1 MKSFTYKN
9 AYCDLSFEPDKL
21 QGREVYNV
29 SVNGEHSIYMTKEL
43 VEAIQVRDK
52 KGDASIDNIKKDLTL
67 NNFIGKEPTLPGDED
82 LPGIDK
88 WRGNIM
94 SQYILLDLPSSGE
107 VKYSE
112 FYLTPTL
119 YRKDASE
126 VVTIRPTFSYLISNS
141 KRDLLLKV
149 KDNNLEAYNIFIK
162 NTNKKSRTTIELN
175 LLDNIVGTINI
186 KGLQGHENDPVYF
199 DFETKNKADHEIQIE
214 INNLT
219 LPYTLPDQKRGKEP
233 SYVTFS
239 GSDFVAENVKFID
252 NFKIVHNDCFLKSEG
267 AIYIKN
273 SNISISSGAGF
284 VIGIDAK
291 EKINM
296 EYCNLDLR
304 GLSSISEGL
313 SLNGM
318 KGDLLKAT
326 LSSSSIDGSL
336 KYRVT
341 DVLQKSEIFL
351 MHANINVGKENSVRL
366 YEDVSIRNTTIENT
380 GDLALRNVALEAVTA
395 KNISNLNLV
404 NIYYANFENFSLENK
419 NDGDKINFNIGS
431 PRQDREKIKYFKN
444 CTVTLEEGESFDMIS
459 SYNFEANNSSFN
471 GNTMIKLMP
480 AYLMPFGEVEPDM
493 SLKVNNSLF
502 SDAHVSL
509 TYSSKEPQESVIESS
524 EIKRHLKAKDLF
536 SVSTAFLD
544 EVQLSNVSKVNTMSL
559 QNYVNVNNP
568 SPIVLDGLASTG
580 EEAKKPGAGIITNN
594 IEAL

>member
-1 MKSFTYKN
+1 MKAFTYKN
-9 AYCDLSFEPDKL
+9 TYCDLSFKPDKL
-21 QGREVYNV
+21 QGRDVYNV
-29 SVNGEHSIYMTKEL
+29 SVNGEHAIYMTKEL
-43 VEAIQVRDK
+43 VEALHVK
-52 KGDASIDNIKKDLTL
+52 NKNGVASIDNIKKDLTL

-88 WRGNIM
+88 WCGNVM

-149 KDNNLEAYNIFIK
+149 KDNDLEAYNIFIK
-162 NTNKKSRTTIELN
+162 NTNKKSKTTIELN
-175 LLDNIVGTINI
+175 LLDNIVGNINI
-186 KGLQGHENDPVYF
+186 KGLQGHENDPAYF
-199 DFETKNKADHEIQIE
+199 YFETKNKADHEVHIE
-214 INNLT
+214 IDNLT
-219 LPYTLPDQKRGKEP
+219 LPYKKLVGEP
-233 SYVTFS
+233 RYMKFI
-239 GSDFVAENVKFID
+239 GSDFVAENIKFID
-252 NFKIVHNDCFLKSEG
+252 DHNIVHDECYLKSEG
-267 AIYIKN
+267 AIFIKN
-273 SNISISSGAGF
+273 SNVSISFGAGSA
-284 VIGIDAK
+284 IGIDAK

-304 GLSSISEGL
+304 ELTSIGEQLSI
-313 SLNGM
+313 NGM
-318 KGDLLKAT
+318 KGNLLKAT
-326 LSSSSIDGSL
+326 LSSTSIDGSL
-336 KYRVT
+336 RYRVT
-341 DVLQKSEIFL
+341 DNLQKSEIFL
-351 MHANINVGKENSVRL
+351 MHANINIGKGNYVRL

-395 KNISNLNLV
+395 KNISDLKLA
-404 NIYYANFENFSLENK
+404 NIYYANLENFSLENQ

-431 PRQDREKIKYFKN
+431 PRQDREKIKHFKN
-444 CTVTLEEGESFDMIS
+444 CTVTLGKDDSFDMIS

-480 AYLMPFGEVEPDM
+480 AYLMPFGEAEPDM

-502 SDAHVSL
+502 SNACVSL

-524 EIKRHLKAKDLF
+524 EIKNHLRAKDLF

-544 EVQLSNVSKVNTMSL
+544 EVQLANVSKINTMSL
-559 QNYVNVNNP
+559 QNYINVDNP

>member
-1 MKSFTYKN
+1 MKAFTYKN
-9 AYCDLSFEPDKL
+9 AYCELSFEPDKL

-43 VEAIQVRDK
+43 VEVLQVKDK
-52 KGDASIDNIKKDLTL
+52 KGVANIDNIKKDLTL
-67 NNFIGKEPTLPGDED
+67 NNFIGKEPTLSGDED
-82 LPGIDK
+82 LLGIDK
-88 WRGNIM
+88 WRGNVM
-94 SQYILLDLPSSGE
+94 SQYILLDLPRNGWIN
-107 VKYSE
+107 YSE

-119 YRKDASE
+119 YRKGTSE
-126 VVTIRPTFSYLISNS
+126 VVTIRPHYTYLISNS
-141 KRDLLLKV
+141 KRDLYLKINGNDLEV
-149 KDNNLEAYNIFIK
+149 NNLLIK
-162 NTNKKSRTTIELN
+162 NKNKKSKTTIELN
-175 LLDNIVGTINI
+175 LLDNIADNI
-186 KGLQGHENDPVYF
+186 SFVDLHGDETDPVYF
-199 DFETKNKADHEIQIE
+199 YFENQKKSDHDPQIE
-214 INNLT
+214 VENLI
-219 LPYTLPDQKRGKEP
+219 LPYKEVDGEP
-233 SYVTFS
+233 RYMKFIGNDLVTQ
-239 GSDFVAENVKFID
+239 NVKVLDKYDVIHD
-252 NFKIVHNDCFLKSEG
+252 ECYLKSED
-267 AIYIKN
+267 AIFLKN
-273 SNISISSGAGF
+273 TNISISSGAGSA
-284 VIGIDAK
+284 ISIEAK
-291 EKINM
+291 DKISM
-296 EYCNLDLR
+296 EFCNLDLR
-304 GLSSISEGL
+304 GSSSISEEF

-351 MHANINVGKENSVRL
+351 MHANINIGKGNYVRL

-380 GDLALRNVALEAVTA
+380 GDLSLRNVALEAVTA
-395 KNISNLNLV
+395 KNISALKLA
-404 NIYYANFENFSLENK
+404 NIYYANLENFSLENQ

-431 PRQDREKIKYFKN
+431 PRQDREKIKHFKN
-444 CTVTLEEGESFDMIS
+444 CTVTLKEGESFDMIS
-459 SYNFEANNSSFN
+459 SYNFEANNSSFT

-480 AYLMPFGEVEPDM
+480 AYLMPFGEAEPDM

-544 EVQLSNVSKVNTMSL
+544 EVQLANVSKLNTMSL
-559 QNYVNVNNP
+559 QNYTNVDNP

>member
-1 MKSFTYKN
+1 MKAFTYKN
-9 AYCDLSFEPDKL
+9 TYCDLSFEPDKL

-43 VEAIQVRDK
+43 VEALHVK
-52 KGDASIDNIKKDLTL
+52 NKNGVASIDNIKKDLTL

-82 LPGIDK
+82 LPGIDQ
-88 WRGNIM
+88 WRGNVM

-112 FYLTPTL
+112 FYLTPTI
-119 YRKDASE
+119 YRKNTSE

-141 KRDLLLKV
+141 KRDLLLKI

-162 NTNKKSRTTIELN
+162 NTNKKSKTTIELN
-175 LLDNIVGTINI
+175 LLENIVGNINI
-186 KGLQGHENDPVYF
+186 KGLQGHENDPAYF
-199 DFETKNKADHEIQIE
+199 YFETKNKVDHEVHIE

-219 LPYTLPDQKRGKEP
+219 LPYTLPDQKTGKEP
-233 SYVTFS
+233 SCMTFF
-239 GSDFVAENVKFID
+239 GSDFVAENVKFVD

-304 GLSSISEGL
+304 GLSSIGEQL
-313 SLNGM
+313 SINGM
-318 KGDLLKAT
+318 KGNLLKAT

-351 MHANINVGKENSVRL
+351 MHANIDVGKGNSVRL

-380 GDLALRNVALEAVTA
+380 SNLSLRNVALEAVTA
-395 KNISNLNLV
+395 KNISNLNLA
-404 NIYYANFENFSLENK
+404 NIYYANLENFSLENQ

-431 PRQDREKIKYFKN
+431 PRQDREKIKHFKN
-444 CTVTLEEGESFDMIS
+444 CTVTLEEGESFDMVS
-459 SYNFEANNSSFN
+459 SYSFEANNSSFE
-471 GNTMIKLMP
+471 GTTMIKLMP
-480 AYLMPFGEVEPDM
+480 AFLMPFGEAEPDM

-502 SDAHVSL
+502 SNAYVSL
-509 TYSSKEPQESVIESS
+509 SYSSKEPSECVIESS
-524 EIKRHLKAKDLF
+524 EIKRLLRAKNLF
-536 SVSTAFLD
+536 SVRTAFLD
-544 EVQLSNVSKVNTMSL
+544 EVQLANVSKINTLSL
-559 QNYVNVNNP
+559 QNYINVDNP
-568 SPIVLDGLASTG
+568 SPIVLDGTASTS
-580 EEAKKPGAGIITNN
+580 EEIKKPNASIITTD
-594 IEAL
+594 IEVL

>member
-1 MKSFTYKN
+1 MKKFSYKN
-9 AYCDLSFEPDKL
+9 SHCLLDFVPDEIDGKK
-21 QGREVYNV
+21 VYNV
-29 SVNGEHSIYMTKEL
+29 LLNGEHAIYMTKEL
-43 VEAIQVRDK
+43 VEALHVK
-52 KGDASIDNIKKDLTL
+52 NKNGVASIDNIKKDLTL

-88 WRGNIM
+88 WRGNVM

-112 FYLTPTL
+112 FYLTPTI
-119 YRKDASE
+119 YRKNTSE

-149 KDNNLEAYNIFIK
+149 KGNDLEAYNIFIK
-162 NTNKKSRTTIELN
+162 NTNKKSKTTIELN
-175 LLDNIVGTINI
+175 LLDNIVGNINI

-199 DFETKNKADHEIQIE
+199 DFETKNKVDHEIQIE

-219 LPYTLPDQKRGKEP
+219 LPYTLPNQKRGKEP

-267 AIYIKN
+267 IIYLKN
-273 SNISISSGAGF
+273 SDISISSGAGF

-304 GLSSISEGL
+304 GLTSIGEQL
-313 SLNGM
+313 SINGM
-318 KGDLLKAT
+318 KGNLLKAT

-351 MHANINVGKENSVRL
+351 MHANINVGKGNCVRL

-380 GDLALRNVALEAVTA
+380 SDLSLRNVALEAVTA
-395 KNISNLNLV
+395 KNISNLNLA
-404 NIYYANFENFSLENK
+404 NIYYANLENFSLENK

-431 PRQDREKIKYFKN
+431 PRQDREKIKHFKN
-444 CTVTLEEGESFDMIS
+444 CTVTLKEGESFDMVS
-459 SYNFEANNSSFN
+459 SYSFEANNSSFE
-471 GNTMIKLMP
+471 GTTMIKLMP
-480 AYLMPFGEVEPDM
+480 AYLMPFGEAEPNM

-502 SDAHVSL
+502 SNAYVSL
-509 TYSSKEPQESVIESS
+509 TYSAKEPPESIIESS
-524 EIKRHLKAKDLF
+524 EIKNHLKAKDLF
-536 SVSTAFLD
+536 SVRTAFLD
-544 EVQLSNVSKVNTMSL
+544 EVQLANVSKINTLSL
-559 QNYVNVNNP
+559 QNYTNVDNP
-568 SPIVLDGLASTG
+568 LPIVLDGLASNSDKI
-580 EEAKKPGAGIITNN
+580 KKPSAGIITTD
-594 IEAL
+594 IEVL

>member
-1 MKSFTYKN
+1 MKAFTYKN
-9 AYCDLSFEPDKL
+9 AYCDLSFKPDKL
-21 QGREVYNV
+21 QGRDVYNV
-29 SVNGEHSIYMTKEL
+29 SVNGEHAIYMTKEL
-43 VEAIQVRDK
+43 VEALHVK
-52 KGDASIDNIKKDLTL
+52 NKNGVASIDNIKKDLTL

-88 WRGNIM
+88 WRGNVM

-119 YRKDASE
+119 YRKNTSE

-149 KDNNLEAYNIFIK
+149 KGNDLEAYNIFIK

-186 KGLQGHENDPVYF
+186 KGLQGHENDPAYF
-199 DFETKNKADHEIQIE
+199 YFETKNKVDHEIHIE
-214 INNLT
+214 IDNLT
-219 LPYTLPDQKRGKEP
+219 LPYKKLVGEP
-233 SYVTFS
+233 RYMKFI
-239 GSDFVAENVKFID
+239 GSDFVTENVKFID
-252 NFKIVHNDCFLKSEG
+252 DHNIVHDECYLKSEG

-273 SNISISSGAGF
+273 SNVSISFGAGSA
-284 VIGIDAK
+284 IGIDAK

-304 GLSSISEGL
+304 GLTSIGEQL
-313 SLNGM
+313 LLNGM

-326 LSSSSIDGSL
+326 LANTSIDGSL
-336 KYRVT
+336 RYRVT

-351 MHANINVGKENSVRL
+351 MHANINVGKENSLRL
-366 YEDVSIRNTTIENT
+366 YEDVSIKNTTIENT
-380 GDLALRNVALEAVTA
+380 GDLSLRNVALEAVTA
-395 KNISNLNLV
+395 KNISNLNLA
-404 NIYYANFENFSLENK
+404 NIYYANFENFSLEN
-419 NDGDKINFNIGS
+419 NNYDDKINFNIGS
-431 PRQDREKIKYFKN
+431 PRQDREKIKHFKN

-459 SYNFEANNSSFN
+459 SYNFEANNSSFK

-480 AYLMPFGEVEPDM
+480 AYLMPFGEAEPDM

-502 SDAHVSL
+502 SNACVSL

-524 EIKRHLKAKDLF
+524 DIKNHLRAKDLF

-544 EVQLSNVSKVNTMSL
+544 EVQLANVSKINTMSL
-559 QNYVNVNNP
+559 QNYINVDNP

>member
-1 MKSFTYKN
+1 MKAFTYKN
-9 AYCDLSFEPDKL
+9 TYCDLSFEPDKL

-29 SVNGEHSIYMTKEL
+29 SVGGEHAIYMTKEL
-43 VEAIQVRDK
+43 VEALFVK
-52 KGDASIDNIKKDLTL
+52 NKNGVASIDNIKKDLTL

-88 WRGNIM
+88 WRGNVM

-149 KDNNLEAYNIFIK
+149 KDNDLEAYNIFIK
-162 NTNKKSRTTIELN
+162 NTNKKSKTTIELN
-175 LLDNIVGTINI
+175 LLDNIVGNINI
-186 KGLQGHENDPVYF
+186 KGLQGHENDPAYF
-199 DFETKNKADHEIQIE
+199 YFETKKKADHEIQIE

-219 LPYTLPDQKRGKEP
+219 LPYTLPNQKAGKEP
-233 SYVTFS
+233 SCMTFF
-239 GSDFVAENVKFID
+239 GSDFVAENVNFID

-267 AIYIKN
+267 IIYLKN
-273 SNISISSGAGF
+273 SDISISSGAGL

-296 EYCNLDLR
+296 EFCNLDLR
-304 GLSSISEGL
+304 GLTSIGEQL
-313 SLNGM
+313 SINGM
-318 KGDLLKAT
+318 KGNLLKAT
-326 LSSSSIDGSL
+326 LSSTSIDGSL
-336 KYRVT
+336 RYRVA
-341 DVLQKSEIFL
+341 DNLQKSEIFL
-351 MHANINVGKENSVRL
+351 MHANINVGKGNCVRL

-380 GDLALRNVALEAVTA
+380 SDLSLRNVALEAVTA
-395 KNISNLNLV
+395 KNISALKLA
-404 NIYYANFENFSLENK
+404 NIYYANLENFSLKNENH
-419 NDGDKINFNIGS
+419 GDKINVNIGS
-431 PRQDREKIKYFKN
+431 PRQDREKIKHFKN
-444 CTVTLEEGESFDMIS
+444 CTVTLEKDESFDMIS
-459 SYNFEANNSSFN
+459 SYNFEANNSSFT

-493 SLKVNNSLF
+493 SLKVNNSIF
-502 SDAHVSL
+502 SNACVSL

-524 EIKRHLKAKDLF
+524 EIKRHLRAKDLF
-536 SVSTAFLD
+536 SVSAAFLD
-544 EVQLSNVSKVNTMSL
+544 EVQLSNVSKVNAMSL
-559 QNYVNVNNP
+559 QGYVNVNNP

>member
-1 MKSFTYKN
+1 MKAFTYKN
-9 AYCDLSFEPDKL
+9 TYCDLSFEPDKL
-21 QGREVYNV
+21 QGKDVYNV
-29 SVNGEHSIYMTKEL
+29 SINGEHAIYMTKEL
-43 VEAIQVRDK
+43 VEALHVK
-52 KGDASIDNIKKDLTL
+52 NKNGVASIDNIKKDLTL
-67 NNFIGKEPTLPGDED
+67 NNFIGKEPTLLGDED

-88 WRGNIM
+88 WRGNVM

-149 KDNNLEAYNIFIK
+149 KDNDLEAYNIFIK

-186 KGLQGHENDPVYF
+186 KGLQGHENDPAYF
-199 DFETKNKADHEIQIE
+199 YFETKKKADHEVHIE
-214 INNLT
+214 VNNLT
-219 LPYTLPDQKRGKEP
+219 LPYKKLVGEP
-233 SYVTFS
+233 RYMKFI
-239 GSDFVAENVKFID
+239 GSDFVAENIKFID
-252 NFKIVHNDCFLKSEG
+252 DHNIVHDECYLKSEG
-267 AIYIKN
+267 AIFIKN
-273 SNISISSGAGF
+273 SNISISFGAGSA
-284 VIGIDAK
+284 IGIDAK

-304 GLSSISEGL
+304 GLTSIGEQL
-313 SLNGM
+313 SINGM
-318 KGDLLKAT
+318 KGNLLKAT
-326 LSSSSIDGSL
+326 LSSTSIDGSL
-336 KYRVT
+336 RYRVT
-341 DVLQKSEIFL
+341 DNLQKSEIFL
-351 MHANINVGKENSVRL
+351 MHANINIGKGNYVRL

-380 GDLALRNVALEAVTA
+380 SDLSLRNVALEAVTA
-395 KNISNLNLV
+395 KNISNLNLA
-404 NIYYANFENFSLENK
+404 NIYYANLEDFSLKNENH
-419 NDGDKINFNIGS
+419 GDKINVNIGS
-431 PRQDREKIKYFKN
+431 PRQDREKIKHFKN
-444 CTVTLEEGESFDMIS
+444 CTVTLGKDDSFDMIS

-480 AYLMPFGEVEPDM
+480 AYLMPFGEAEPDM

-502 SDAHVSL
+502 SNACVSL

-524 EIKRHLKAKDLF
+524 EIKNHLRAKDLF

-544 EVQLSNVSKVNTMSL
+544 EVQLANVSKINTMSL
-559 QNYVNVNNP
+559 QNYINVDNP

-580 EEAKKPGAGIITNN
+580 EEAKKLGAGIITNN

>member
-1 MKSFTYKN
+1 MKAFTYKN
-9 AYCDLSFEPDKL
+9 TYCDLSFEPDKL

-43 VEAIQVRDK
+43 VEALHVK
-52 KGDASIDNIKKDLTL
+52 NKNGVASIDNIKKDLTL

-82 LPGIDK
+82 LPGIDT
-88 WRGNIM
+88 WRGNVM
-94 SQYILLDLPSSGE
+94 SQYILLDLPHNGE
-107 VKYSE
+107 INYSE

-126 VVTIRPTFSYLISNS
+126 VVTIRPTYSYLISNS

-149 KDNNLEAYNIFIK
+149 KDNDLEAYNIFIK

-199 DFETKNKADHEIQIE
+199 DFETKSKADHEVHIE
-214 INNLT
+214 VDNLT

-233 SYVTFS
+233 SYVTFF

-252 NFKIVHNDCFLKSEG
+252 NFKVVHNDCFLKSEG
-267 AIYIKN
+267 IIYLKN
-273 SNISISSGAGF
+273 SDISISSGAGF

-304 GLSSISEGL
+304 GLTSIGEQL
-313 SLNGM
+313 SINGM
-318 KGDLLKAT
+318 KGNLLKAT

-351 MHANINVGKENSVRL
+351 MHANINIGKGNYVRL

-380 GDLALRNVALEAVTA
+380 SDLSLRNVALEAVTA
-395 KNISNLNLV
+395 KNISNLNLA
-404 NIYYANFENFSLENK
+404 NIYYANLENFSLENK
-419 NDGDKINFNIGS
+419 NKGDKINFNIGS
-431 PRQDREKIKYFKN
+431 PRQDREKIKHFKN
-444 CTVTLEEGESFDMIS
+444 CTVTLEEGESFDMVS
-459 SYNFEANNSSFN
+459 SYHFEANNSSFE
-471 GNTMIKLMP
+471 GTTMIKLMP
-480 AYLMPFGEVEPDM
+480 AFLMPFGEAEPDM

-502 SDAHVSL
+502 SNAYASL
-509 TYSSKEPQESVIESS
+509 SYSSKEPSECVIESS
-524 EIKRHLKAKDLF
+524 EIKRLLRAKNLF
-536 SVSTAFLD
+536 SVNSAFLD
-544 EVQLSNVSKVNTMSL
+544 EVELSNVSKINTLSL
-559 QNYVNVNNP
+559 KNYTNLDNP
-568 SPIVLDGLASTG
+568 SPIVLDGSTEG
-580 EEAKKPGAGIITNN
+580 AKKPDAGIITTD
-594 IEAL
+594 IEVL

>member
-1 MKSFTYKN
+1 MKAFTYKN
-9 AYCDLSFEPDKL
+9 TYCDLSFEPDKL

-43 VEAIQVRDK
+43 VEALHVK
-52 KGDASIDNIKKDLTL
+52 NKNGVASIDNIKKDLTL

-88 WRGNIM
+88 WRGNVM
-94 SQYILLDLPSSGE
+94 SQYILLDLPRNGE
-107 VKYSE
+107 INYSE

-119 YRKDASE
+119 YRKDTSE

-149 KDNNLEAYNIFIK
+149 KDNDLEAYNIFIK

-186 KGLQGHENDPVYF
+186 KGLQGHENDPAYF
-199 DFETKNKADHEIQIE
+199 YFETKNKVDHEVHIE
-214 INNLT
+214 IDNLT
-219 LPYTLPDQKRGKEP
+219 LPYKKLVGEP
-233 SYVTFS
+233 GYMKFI
-239 GSDFVAENVKFID
+239 GSDFVAENIKFID
-252 NFKIVHNDCFLKSEG
+252 DHNIVHDECYLKSEG
-267 AIYIKN
+267 AIFIKN
-273 SNISISSGAGF
+273 SNVSISFGAGSA
-284 VIGIDAK
+284 IGIDAK

-304 GLSSISEGL
+304 GLTSIGEQL
-313 SLNGM
+313 SINGM
-318 KGDLLKAT
+318 KGNLLKAT
-326 LSSSSIDGSL
+326 LANTSIDGSL
-336 KYRVT
+336 RYRVT
-341 DVLQKSEIFL
+341 DNLQKSEIYL

-404 NIYYANFENFSLENK
+404 NIYYANFENFSLEN
-419 NDGDKINFNIGS
+419 NNHGDKINVNIGS
-431 PRQDREKIKYFKN
+431 PRQDREKVKHFKN
-444 CTVTLEEGESFDMIS
+444 CTVTLEEGESFDMVS
-459 SYNFEANNSSFN
+459 SYHFEANNSSFE
-471 GNTMIKLMP
+471 GTTMIKLMP
-480 AYLMPFGEVEPDM
+480 AYLMPFGEAEPDM

-536 SVSTAFLD
+536 SVSAAFLD
-544 EVQLSNVSKVNTMSL
+544 EVQLSNVSKVNAMSL
-559 QNYVNVNNP
+559 QSYVNVNNP
-568 SPIVLDGLASTG
+568 SPIVLDGLASTS
-580 EEAKKPGAGIITNN
+580 EEIKKPNAGIITTD
-594 IEAL
+594 IEVL

>member
-1 MKSFTYKN
+1 MKAFTYKN
-9 AYCDLSFEPDKL
+9 TYCDLSFKPDKL
-21 QGREVYNV
+21 QGRDVYNV
-29 SVNGEHSIYMTKEL
+29 SVNGEHAIYMTKEL
-43 VEAIQVRDK
+43 VEALHVK
-52 KGDASIDNIKKDLTL
+52 NKNGVASIDNIKKDLTL

-88 WRGNIM
+88 WCGNVM

-149 KDNNLEAYNIFIK
+149 KDNDLEAYNIFIK
-162 NTNKKSRTTIELN
+162 NTNKKSKTTIELN
-175 LLDNIVGTINI
+175 LLDNIVGNINI
-186 KGLQGHENDPVYF
+186 KGLQGHENDPAYF
-199 DFETKNKADHEIQIE
+199 YFETKNKADHEVHIE
-214 INNLT
+214 IDNLT
-219 LPYTLPDQKRGKEP
+219 LPYKKLVGEP
-233 SYVTFS
+233 RYMKFI
-239 GSDFVAENVKFID
+239 GSDFVAENIKFID
-252 NFKIVHNDCFLKSEG
+252 DHNIVHDECYLKSEG
-267 AIYIKN
+267 AIFIKN
-273 SNISISSGAGF
+273 SNVSISFGAGSA
-284 VIGIDAK
+284 IGIDAK

-304 GLSSISEGL
+304 ELTSIGEQLSI
-313 SLNGM
+313 NGM
-318 KGDLLKAT
+318 KGNLLKAT
-326 LSSSSIDGSL
+326 LSSTSIDGSL
-336 KYRVT
+336 RYRVT
-341 DVLQKSEIFL
+341 DNLQKSEIFL
-351 MHANINVGKENSVRL
+351 MHANINIGKGNYVRL

-395 KNISNLNLV
+395 KNISDLKLA
-404 NIYYANFENFSLENK
+404 NIYYANLENFSLENQ

-431 PRQDREKIKYFKN
+431 PRQDREKIKHFKN
-444 CTVTLEEGESFDMIS
+444 CTVTLKEGESFDMVS
-459 SYNFEANNSSFN
+459 SYSFEANNSSFE

-480 AYLMPFGEVEPDM
+480 AYLMPFGEAEPDM

-502 SDAHVSL
+502 SNACVSL

-524 EIKRHLKAKDLF
+524 EIKNHLRAKDLF

-544 EVQLSNVSKVNTMSL
+544 EVQLANVSKINTMSL
-559 QNYVNVNNP
+559 QNYINVDNP

>member
-1 MKSFTYKN
+1 MKAFTYKN
-9 AYCDLSFEPDKL
+9 TYCDLSFEPDKL
-21 QGREVYNV
+21 QGKDVYNV
-29 SVNGEHSIYMTKEL
+29 SVNGEHAIYMTKEL
-43 VEAIQVRDK
+43 VEALHVK
-52 KGDASIDNIKKDLTL
+52 NKNGVASIDNIKKDLTL

-88 WRGNIM
+88 WRGNVM

-149 KDNNLEAYNIFIK
+149 KDNDLEAYNIFIK

-175 LLDNIVGTINI
+175 LLDNIVGNINI
-186 KGLQGHENDPVYF
+186 KGLQGHENDPAYF
-199 DFETKNKADHEIQIE
+199 YFETKKKADHEVHIE
-214 INNLT
+214 IDNLT
-219 LPYTLPDQKRGKEP
+219 LPYKKLVGEP
-233 SYVTFS
+233 HYMKFI
-239 GSDFVAENVKFID
+239 GSDFVAENIKFID
-252 NFKIVHNDCFLKSEG
+252 DHNIVHDECYLKSEG
-267 AIYIKN
+267 AIFIKN
-273 SNISISSGAGF
+273 SNVSISFGTGSA
-284 VIGIDAK
+284 IGIDAK

-304 GLSSISEGL
+304 GLTSIGEQL
-313 SLNGM
+313 SINGM

-351 MHANINVGKENSVRL
+351 MHANISIGKGNCVRL

-380 GDLALRNVALEAVTA
+380 SDLSLRNVALEAVTA
-395 KNISNLNLV
+395 KNISNLNLA
-404 NIYYANFENFSLENK
+404 NIYYANLENFSLENK
-419 NDGDKINFNIGS
+419 NKGDKINFNIGS
-431 PRQDREKIKYFKN
+431 PRQDREKIKHFKN
-444 CTVTLEEGESFDMIS
+444 CTVTLEEGESFDMVS
-459 SYNFEANNSSFN
+459 SYYFEANNSSFN

-480 AYLMPFGEVEPDM
+480 AFLMPFGEAEPDM

-502 SDAHVSL
+502 SNAYVSL
-509 TYSSKEPQESVIESS
+509 SYSSKEPSECLIESS
-524 EIKRHLKAKDLF
+524 EIKRLLRAKNLF
-536 SVSTAFLD
+536 SVNSAFLD
-544 EVQLSNVSKVNTMSL
+544 EVELANVSKINTLSL
-559 QNYVNVNNP
+559 KNYTNLDNP
-568 SPIVLDGLASTG
+568 SPIVLDGSA
-580 EEAKKPGAGIITNN
+580 EEAKKPDAGIITTD
-594 IEAL
+594 IELL

>member
-1 MKSFTYKN
+1 MKAFTYKN
-9 AYCDLSFEPDKL
+9 TYCDLSFEPDKL
-21 QGREVYNV
+21 QGRDVYNV
-29 SVNGEHSIYMTKEL
+29 SVNGEHAIYMTKEL
-43 VEAIQVRDK
+43 VEALHVK
-52 KGDASIDNIKKDLTL
+52 NKNGVASIDNIKKDLTL
-67 NNFIGKEPTLPGDED
+67 NNFIGKEPTLPSDED

-88 WRGNIM
+88 WRGNVM

-112 FYLTPTL
+112 FYLTPTI
-119 YRKDASE
+119 YRKNTSE

-149 KDNNLEAYNIFIK
+149 KDNDLEAYNIFIK

-175 LLDNIVGTINI
+175 LLDNIVGNINI
-186 KGLQGHENDPVYF
+186 KGLQGHENDPAYF
-199 DFETKNKADHEIQIE
+199 YFETKNKVDHEIQIE

-233 SYVTFS
+233 SYVTFF

-267 AIYIKN
+267 AIYLKN

-304 GLSSISEGL
+304 GLTSIGGQL
-313 SLNGM
+313 SINGM

-326 LSSSSIDGSL
+326 LSSTSIDGSL

-351 MHANINVGKENSVRL
+351 MHANINVGKGNSARL

-380 GDLALRNVALEAVTA
+380 SDLSLRNVALEAVMA
-395 KNISNLNLV
+395 KNISNLKLA
-404 NIYYANFENFSLENK
+404 NIYYANLENFSLENQ

-431 PRQDREKIKYFKN
+431 PRQDREKIKHFKN
-444 CTVTLEEGESFDMIS
+444 CTVTLKEGESFDMVS
-459 SYNFEANNSSFN
+459 SYSFEANNSSFE
-471 GNTMIKLMP
+471 GTTMIKLMP
-480 AYLMPFGEVEPDM
+480 AFLMPFGEAEPDM

-502 SDAHVSL
+502 SNAYVSL
-509 TYSSKEPQESVIESS
+509 SYSSKEPSECLIESS
-524 EIKRHLKAKDLF
+524 EIKRLLRAKNLF
-536 SVSTAFLD
+536 SVNSAFLD
-544 EVQLSNVSKVNTMSL
+544 EVELANVSKINTLSL
-559 QNYVNVNNP
+559 KNYTNLDNS
-568 SPIVLDGLASTG
+568 SPIVLDGSA
-580 EEAKKPGAGIITNN
+580 EEIKKPDAGIITNN
-594 IEAL
+594 IEVL

>member
-1 MKSFTYKN
+1 MKAFTYKN
-9 AYCDLSFEPDKL
+9 AYCELSFKPDKL

-29 SVNGEHSIYMTKEL
+29 SVNGEHAIYMTKEL
-43 VEAIQVRDK
+43 VEVLQVK
-52 KGDASIDNIKKDLTL
+52 NKNGDANIDNIKKDLTL

-88 WRGNIM
+88 WRGNVM

-126 VVTIRPTFSYLISNS
+126 VVTIRPTFSYLISNN

-149 KDNNLEAYNIFIK
+149 KDNDLEAYNIFIK

-186 KGLQGHENDPVYF
+186 KGLQGHENDPAYF
-199 DFETKNKADHEIQIE
+199 YFETKNKVDHEVHIE
-214 INNLT
+214 IDNLT
-219 LPYTLPDQKRGKEP
+219 LPYKKLVGEP
-233 SYVTFS
+233 RYMKFI
-239 GSDFVAENVKFID
+239 GSDFVAENIKFID
-252 NFKIVHNDCFLKSEG
+252 DHNIVHDECYLKSEG
-267 AIYIKN
+267 AIFIKN
-273 SNISISSGAGF
+273 SNVSISFGAGSA
-284 VIGIDAK
+284 IGINAK

-304 GLSSISEGL
+304 GLTSIGEELFIKGFSENRFQVMFSSVSITGSLYSSIMSGSDKPEL
-313 SLNGM
+313 F
-318 KGDLLKAT
+318 LL
-326 LSSSSIDGSL
+326 
-336 KYRVT
+336 
-341 DVLQKSEIFL
+341 
-351 MHANINVGKENSVRL
+351 HANINVGKGNVVKLYGDITMKNTTVENSSDFYLHNVLLEGVR
-366 YEDVSIRNTTIENT
+366 
-380 GDLALRNVALEAVTA
+380 A
-395 KNISNLNLV
+395 KNLRKLRYA
-404 NIYYANFENFSLENK
+404 NIYYANLEDFSLKNENH
-419 NDGDKINFNIGS
+419 GDKINVNIGS
-431 PRQDREKIKYFKN
+431 PRQDREKIKHFKN
-444 CTVTLEEGESFDMIS
+444 CTVTLGKDDSFDMIS

-480 AYLMPFGEVEPDM
+480 AYLMPFGEAEPDM

-502 SDAHVSL
+502 SNACVSL

-524 EIKRHLKAKDLF
+524 EIKNHLRAKDLF

-544 EVQLSNVSKVNTMSL
+544 EVQLANVSKINTMSL
-559 QNYVNVNNP
+559 QNYINVDNP

-594 IEAL
+594 IEVL

>member
-1 MKSFTYKN
+1 MKAFTYKN
-9 AYCDLSFEPDKL
+9 TYCDLSFEPDKL

-43 VEAIQVRDK
+43 VEALHVK
-52 KGDASIDNIKKDLTL
+52 NKNGVASIDNIKKDLTL

-82 LPGIDK
+82 LPGIDT
-88 WRGNIM
+88 WRGNVM
-94 SQYILLDLPSSGE
+94 SQYILLDLPHNGE
-107 VKYSE
+107 INYSE

-126 VVTIRPTFSYLISNS
+126 VVTIRPTYSYLISNS

-149 KDNNLEAYNIFIK
+149 KDNDLEAYNIFIK

-199 DFETKNKADHEIQIE
+199 DFETKSKADHEVHIE
-214 INNLT
+214 VDNLT

-233 SYVTFS
+233 SYVTFF

-252 NFKIVHNDCFLKSEG
+252 NFKVVHNDCFLKSEG
-267 AIYIKN
+267 IIYLKN
-273 SNISISSGAGF
+273 SDISISSGAGF

-304 GLSSISEGL
+304 GLTSIGEQL
-313 SLNGM
+313 SINGM
-318 KGDLLKAT
+318 KGNLLKAT

-351 MHANINVGKENSVRL
+351 MHANINIGKGNYVRL
-366 YEDVSIRNTTIENT
+366 YEDVSIKNTKIENT
-380 GDLALRNVALEAVTA
+380 SDLSLRNVALEAVTA
-395 KNISNLNLV
+395 KNISALKLA
-404 NIYYANFENFSLENK
+404 NIYYANLENFSLENQ

-431 PRQDREKIKYFKN
+431 PRQDREKIKHFKN
-444 CTVTLEEGESFDMIS
+444 CTVTLEEGESFDMVS
-459 SYNFEANNSSFN
+459 SYHFEANNSSFE
-471 GNTMIKLMP
+471 GTTMIKLMP
-480 AYLMPFGEVEPDM
+480 AFLMPFGEAEPDM

-502 SDAHVSL
+502 SNAYASL
-509 TYSSKEPQESVIESS
+509 SYSSKEPSECVIESS
-524 EIKRHLKAKDLF
+524 EIKRLLRAKNLF
-536 SVSTAFLD
+536 SVNSAFLD
-544 EVQLSNVSKVNTMSL
+544 EVELSNVSKINTLSL
-559 QNYVNVNNP
+559 KNYTNLDNP
-568 SPIVLDGLASTG
+568 SPIVLDGSTEG
-580 EEAKKPGAGIITNN
+580 AKKPDAGIITTD
-594 IEAL
+594 IEVL

>member
-1 MKSFTYKN
+1 MKAFTYKN
-9 AYCDLSFEPDKL
+9 TYCDLSFEPDKL

-43 VEAIQVRDK
+43 VEALHVK
-52 KGDASIDNIKKDLTL
+52 NKNGVASIDNIKEDLTL

-82 LPGIDK
+82 LPGIDQ
-88 WRGNIM
+88 WRGNVM

-112 FYLTPTL
+112 FYLTPTI
-119 YRKDASE
+119 YRKNTSE

-141 KRDLLLKV
+141 KRDLLLKI

-162 NTNKKSRTTIELN
+162 NTNKKSKTTIELN
-175 LLDNIVGTINI
+175 LLENIVGNINI
-186 KGLQGHENDPVYF
+186 KGLQGHENDPAYF
-199 DFETKNKADHEIQIE
+199 YFETKNKVDHEVHIE
-214 INNLT
+214 VNNLT

-233 SYVTFS
+233 SYVTFF

-267 AIYIKN
+267 IIYLKN

-304 GLSSISEGL
+304 GLTSIGEQL
-313 SLNGM
+313 SINGM
-318 KGDLLKAT
+318 KGNLLKAT

-351 MHANINVGKENSVRL
+351 MHANINIGKGNYVRL
-366 YEDVSIRNTTIENT
+366 YEDVSIRNTKIENT
-380 GDLALRNVALEAVTA
+380 SDLSLRNVALEAVTA
-395 KNISNLNLV
+395 KNISALKLA
-404 NIYYANFENFSLENK
+404 NIYYANLENFSLENQ

-431 PRQDREKIKYFKN
+431 PRQDREKIKHFKN
-444 CTVTLEEGESFDMIS
+444 CTVTLEEGESFDMVS
-459 SYNFEANNSSFN
+459 SYRFEANNSSFE
-471 GNTMIKLMP
+471 GTTMIKLMP
-480 AYLMPFGEVEPDM
+480 AFLMPFGEAEPDM

-502 SDAHVSL
+502 SNAYVSL

-524 EIKRHLKAKDLF
+524 EIKNHLRAKDLF
-536 SVSTAFLD
+536 SVNSAFLD
-544 EVQLSNVSKVNTMSL
+544 EVELANVSKINTLSL
-559 QNYVNVNNP
+559 KNYSNLDN
-568 SPIVLDGLASTG
+568 SPIVLDGSAEG
-580 EEAKKPGAGIITNN
+580 IKKPDAGIITTD
-594 IEAL
+594 IEIL

>member
-1 MKSFTYKN
+1 MKAFTYKN
-9 AYCDLSFEPDKL
+9 AYCDLSFKPDKL
-21 QGREVYNV
+21 QGRDVYNV
-29 SVNGEHSIYMTKEL
+29 SVNGEHAIYMTKEL
-43 VEAIQVRDK
+43 VEALHVK
-52 KGDASIDNIKKDLTL
+52 NKNGVASIDNIKKDLTL

-88 WRGNIM
+88 WRGNVV

-112 FYLTPTL
+112 FYLTPTI
-119 YRKDASE
+119 YRKNTSE

-149 KDNNLEAYNIFIK
+149 KGNDLEAYNIFIK

-175 LLDNIVGTINI
+175 LLDNIVGNINI
-186 KGLQGHENDPVYF
+186 KGLQGHENDPAYF
-199 DFETKNKADHEIQIE
+199 YFETKNKVDHEVYIE
-214 INNLT
+214 VNNLT
-219 LPYTLPDQKRGKEP
+219 LPYKKLVGEP
-233 SYVTFS
+233 RYMKFI
-239 GSDFVAENVKFID
+239 GSDFVAENIKFID
-252 NFKIVHNDCFLKSEG
+252 DHNIVHDECYLKSEG
-267 AIYIKN
+267 AIFIKN
-273 SNISISSGAGF
+273 SNVSISFGAGSA
-284 VIGIDAK
+284 IGIDAK

-304 GLSSISEGL
+304 GLTSIGDQL
-313 SLNGM
+313 SINGM
-318 KGDLLKAT
+318 KGNLLKAT
-326 LSSSSIDGSL
+326 LSSTSIDGSL

-366 YEDVSIRNTTIENT
+366 YEDVSIRNATIENT
-380 GDLALRNVALEAVTA
+380 GDLSLRNVALEAVTA
-395 KNISNLNLV
+395 KNISALKLA

-431 PRQDREKIKYFKN
+431 PRQDREKIKHFKN
-444 CTVTLEEGESFDMIS
+444 CTVTLEEGESFDMVS
-459 SYNFEANNSSFN
+459 SYYFEANNSSFN

-480 AYLMPFGEVEPDM
+480 AFLMPFGEAEPDM

-502 SDAHVSL
+502 SNAYVSL
-509 TYSSKEPQESVIESS
+509 SYSSKEPQESVIESS
-524 EIKRHLKAKDLF
+524 EIKNHLRAKDLF

-544 EVQLSNVSKVNTMSL
+544 EVQLANVSKINTMSL
-559 QNYVNVNNP
+559 QNYINVDNP

>member
-1 MKSFTYKN
+1 MKAFTYKN
-9 AYCDLSFEPDKL
+9 TYCDLSFEPDKL
-21 QGREVYNV
+21 QGRDVYNV
-29 SVNGEHSIYMTKEL
+29 SVGGEHAIYMTKEL
-43 VEAIQVRDK
+43 VEALHVK
-52 KGDASIDNIKKDLTL
+52 NKNGVASIDNIKKDLTL

-82 LPGIDK
+82 LPRIDK
-88 WRGNIM
+88 WRGNVM
-94 SQYILLDLPSSGE
+94 SQYILLDLPRNGE
-107 VKYSE
+107 INYSE

-149 KDNNLEAYNIFIK
+149 KNNDLEAYNIFIK

-175 LLDNIVGTINI
+175 LLDNIVGNINI
-186 KGLQGHENDPVYF
+186 KGLQGHENDPAYF
-199 DFETKNKADHEIQIE
+199 DFETKNKADHEVHIE
-214 INNLT
+214 IDNLT
-219 LPYTLPDQKRGKEP
+219 LPYKKLVGEP
-233 SYVTFS
+233 RYMKFI
-239 GSDFVAENVKFID
+239 GSDFVAENIKFID
-252 NFKIVHNDCFLKSEG
+252 DHNIVHDECYLKSEG
-267 AIYIKN
+267 AIFIKH
-273 SNISISSGAGF
+273 SNLSISFGAGLA
-284 VIGIDAK
+284 IGIDAK

-304 GLSSISEGL
+304 GLTSIGEQL
-313 SLNGM
+313 SINGM
-318 KGDLLKAT
+318 KGNLLKAT

-351 MHANINVGKENSVRL
+351 MHANIKIGKGNSVRL
-366 YEDVSIRNTTIENT
+366 YEDVSIRNTTVEDT
-380 GDLALRNVALEAVTA
+380 SDLSLRNVALEAVTA
-395 KNISNLNLV
+395 KNISALKLA
-404 NIYYANFENFSLENK
+404 NIYYANLENFSLENQ

-431 PRQDREKIKYFKN
+431 PRQDREKIKHFKN
-444 CTVTLEEGESFDMIS
+444 CTVTLKEGESFDMVS
-459 SYNFEANNSSFN
+459 SYHFEANNSSFE
-471 GNTMIKLMP
+471 GTTMIKLMP
-480 AYLMPFGEVEPDM
+480 AYLMPFGEAEPDM

-502 SDAHVSL
+502 SNACVSL

-524 EIKRHLKAKDLF
+524 EIKNHLRAKDLF

-544 EVQLSNVSKVNTMSL
+544 EVQLANVSKINTMSL
-559 QNYVNVNNP
+559 QNYINVDNP

>member
-1 MKSFTYKN
+1 MKAFTYKN
-9 AYCDLSFEPDKL
+9 AYCELSFEPDKL

-43 VEAIQVRDK
+43 VEVLQVKDK
-52 KGDASIDNIKKDLTL
+52 KGVANIDNIKKDLTL

-82 LPGIDK
+82 LLGIDK
-88 WRGNIM
+88 WRGNVM
-94 SQYILLDLPSSGE
+94 SQYILLDLPRNGWIN
-107 VKYSE
+107 YSE

-119 YRKDASE
+119 YRKGTSE
-126 VVTIRPTFSYLISNS
+126 VVTIRPHYTYLISNS
-141 KRDLLLKV
+141 KRDLYLKINGNDLEV
-149 KDNNLEAYNIFIK
+149 NNLLIK
-162 NTNKKSRTTIELN
+162 NKNKKSKTTIELN
-175 LLDNIVGTINI
+175 LLDNIADNI
-186 KGLQGHENDPVYF
+186 SFVDLHGDETDPVYF
-199 DFETKNKADHEIQIE
+199 YFENQKKSDHDPQIE
-214 INNLT
+214 VENLI
-219 LPYTLPDQKRGKEP
+219 LPYKEVDGEP
-233 SYVTFS
+233 RYMKFIGNDLVTQ
-239 GSDFVAENVKFID
+239 NVKVLDKYDVIHD
-252 NFKIVHNDCFLKSEG
+252 ECYLKSED
-267 AIYIKN
+267 AIFLKN
-273 SNISISSGAGF
+273 TNISISSGAGSA
-284 VIGIDAK
+284 ISIEAK
-291 EKINM
+291 DKISM
-296 EYCNLDLR
+296 EFCNLDLR
-304 GLSSISEGL
+304 GSSSISEEL

-351 MHANINVGKENSVRL
+351 MHANINIGKGNYVRL

-380 GDLALRNVALEAVTA
+380 GDLSLRNVALEAVTA
-395 KNISNLNLV
+395 KNISALKLA
-404 NIYYANFENFSLENK
+404 NIYYANLENFSLENQ

-431 PRQDREKIKYFKN
+431 PRQDREKIKHFKN
-444 CTVTLEEGESFDMIS
+444 CTVTLKEGESFDMIS
-459 SYNFEANNSSFN
+459 SYNFEANNSSFT

-480 AYLMPFGEVEPDM
+480 AYLMPFGEAEPDM

-544 EVQLSNVSKVNTMSL
+544 EVQLANVSKLNTMSL
-559 QNYVNVNNP
+559 QNYTNVDNP